1 MNNEKYRL
9 QDLVDMGFFQT
20 LQEKLNKIY
29 NFPSAIIDDEGMVL
43 TASGW
48 QEVCTKFH
56 RLHPEAAKECVKSD
70 QYIVNHLHEANPSV
84 CYQCPH
90 GLIDTAIPII
100 VDGEHYG
107 SFFTGQFFF
116 DTPNLGDYRKRAE
129 MYGFNESAYIKAV
142 EKVPVWTKEQ
152 LDNYH
157 FFVKGIIEI
166 ISGTALKAKNEI
178 RFQEEL
184 IASQSLY
191 HDLVDTAQ
199 DLIWQ
204 CDAEGRYI
212 FLNPAWETVF
222 GYKIEEMLGKKFT
235 DFQAPE
241 WAARD
246 LKEFERLMKGNTV
259 KGLETVH
266 LAKNGEE
273 INLVFNAKFIRD
285 IDGNILGT
293 RGTAFDLTEF
303 RKMEHSLRENE
314 KKYRSLIASMNEGL
328 ALHKVVY
335 DTANQ
340 AIDYEIIEV
349 NTAFERQTGISNEV
363 VKNKLASVVYNVSP
377 APYLDQYAEVAQ
389 TGKPIQFETY
399 FPPLDKHFD
408 ISVFSPEKGWFA
420 TIFSD
425 ITNRKKTDE
434 KIQFQLTELK
444 RFNAI
449 MVEREIKM
457 IQLKQEVNALC
468 KQLKLPDKYQI
479 PSI

>member
-1 MNNEKYRL
+1 VKTKKL
-9 QDLVDMGFFQT
+9 KLIDLIDIGFFQG
-20 LQEKLNKIY
+20 LQEKLNNIY
-29 NFPSAIIDDEGMVL
+29 SFPSAIIDNEGTIL
-43 TASGW
+43 TATGW
-48 QEVCTKFH
+48 QDACTLFH
-56 RLHPEAAKECVKSD
+56 RVHPEAAKECVKSD
-70 QYIVNHLHEANPSV
+70 QYIVNHLHEADSSV

-90 GLIDTAIPII
+90 GLIDSAIPII

-116 DTPNLGDYRKRAE
+116 KPPDHEFYKKRAQLYHFDE
-129 MYGFNESAYIKAV
+129 KAYIEAI
-142 EKVPVWTKEQ
+142 EKVPVWTQEQ

-178 RFQEEL
+178 RYQEEL
-184 IASQSLY
+184 IVSQTSY
-191 HDLVDTAQ
+191 HDLVETAQ

-212 FLNPAWETVF
+212 YLNPAWETVF
-222 GYKIEEMLGKKFT
+222 GYKIEEMLGKRFT
-235 DFQAPE
+235 DFQTPE
-241 WAARD
+241 WATRD
-246 LKEFERLMKGNTV
+246 LKEFERLLKGNTV

-266 LAKNGEE
+266 LAKNGQE

-285 IDGNILGT
+285 SEGKVLGT

-303 RKMEHSLRENE
+303 RKMERSLRENE

-328 ALHKVVY
+328 ALHRVVY
-335 DTANQ
+335 DKTNQ
-340 AIDYEIIEV
+340 AVDYEIIEV

-363 VKNKLASVVYNVSP
+363 VKNKLASWVYNVSP

-408 ISVFSPEKGWFA
+408 ISVFSPQKGWFA

-425 ITNRKKTDE
+425 ITERKKTDE
-434 KIQFQLTELK
+434 KLQFQLYELK

-449 MVEREIKM
+449 MVERELKM
-457 IQLKQEVNALC
+457 VQLKQEVNELC
-468 KQLKLPDKYQI
+468 NRLKLPDKYHI